1 VPARRCASFFFL
13 PHARAGAGAR
23 VRASA
28 GSGAR
33 GVLVICHVSMVTVA
47 GAWRESERPW
57 PDPDIG
63 PEKGGGKRSG
73 GTPIE
78 DQGSLGGQP

>member
-1 VPARRCASFFFL
+1 
-13 PHARAGAGAR
+13 
-23 VRASA
+23 
-28 GSGAR
+28 
-33 GVLVICHVSMVTVA
+33 VICHVSMVTVV